1 MLLVFLLLT
10 FFIFISSVNG
20 FFPYVVISIY
30 DWKKRKKTRILLMCL
45 SDMLIA
51 ISFIYARTFSSQPK
65 YYEQQINILLTLN
78 IEAAPFAL
86 NRMKNEAKKRE

>member
-1 MLLVFLLLT
+1 
-10 FFIFISSVNG
+10 
-20 FFPYVVISIY
+20 
-30 DWKKRKKTRILLMCL
+30 MCL

-86 NRMKNEAKKRE
+86 NRMKNEAKKKRIKIFQDSKR